1 MSSIA
6 TTAAGFL
13 AGADLSVNT
22 IERARRA
29 ASNYLDL
36 TSSNPT
42 HHGLIF
48 PLEILRTA
56 AESYWAARRYDPDP
70 RGLPAARDAIVH
82 YYLGRIPALHLQ
94 PDHVVITASTSEAY
108 GLLFTLLADPGDN
121 LLAPDVT
128 YPLFEHLAAAHHVAL
143 RTYRLDESRGW
154 QIDEATLLHAAD
166 ARTRAVLIVSP
177 HNPTGMIVQQPIAAL
192 DRLGLPVICD
202 EVFAEFAYR
211 APHTPPLAAL
221 HPALPVFTLNGISKM
236 FALPDLKL
244 GWIAMNA
251 PAASAFGARLEILN
265 DLYLGAN
272 SLTQAML
279 PALFEGGL
287 AFTAAM
293 RRRIRTSLDMALAM
307 LAGCPAVRVQPPDG
321 GYYLFPRVLGWD
333 NEELLVLRLL
343 ERGVLVHP
351 GFFYGC
357 EDGTYIMISC
367 LTEPEMLKRGL
378 RIIIEALAAHGQ
390 SR

>member
-1 MSSIA
+1 MSSAA
-6 TTAAGFL
+6 TNAAGFL
-13 AGADLSVNT
+13 AGADLSVNA

-29 ASNYLDL
+29 SSGYLDL

-42 HHGLIF
+42 HQGLIF
-48 PLEILRTA
+48 PPEILRA
-56 AESYWAARRYDPDP
+56 AADPYWARRRYDPDP
-70 RGLPAARDAIVH
+70 RGLPAARDAITR
-82 YYLGRIPALHLQ
+82 YYLGRSPALPLESN
-94 PDHVVITASTSEAY
+94 HVVITASTSEAY
-108 GLLFTLLADPGDN
+108 SLLFTLLADPGDN

-128 YPLFEHLAAAHHVAL
+128 YPLFEHLAGAHHVTL

-154 QIDEATLLHAAD
+154 QIDEATLLRAAD
-166 ARTRAVLIVSP
+166 TRTRAVLIVSP
-177 HNPTGMIVQQPIAAL
+177 HNPTGMIVQQPTAAL

-202 EVFAEFAYR
+202 EVFAEFTYH
-211 APHTPPLAAL
+211 APRTPPLAAL
-221 HPALPVFTLNGISKM
+221 HPSLPVFTLNGISKM

-265 DLYLGAN
+265 DLFLSAN

-279 PALFEGGL
+279 PALFESGR

-293 RRRIRTSLDMALAM
+293 RQRIRASLDLALAM
-307 LAGCPAVRVQPPDG
+307 LADCSILQIQPPDG
-321 GYYLFPRVLGWD
+321 GYYLFPRVLGWGD
-333 NEELLVLRLL
+333 EEALVLHLL

-357 EDGTYIMISC
+357 EDGAHIMISC
-367 LTEPEMLKRGL
+367 LAEPKVLERGL
-378 RIIIEALAAHGQ
+378 EIIIEALTP
-390 SR
+390 

>member
-1 MSSIA
+1 MPSR
-6 TTAAGFL
+6 TPTAAGFL
-13 AGADLSVNT
+13 AGADLSANA

-29 ASNYLDL
+29 SPGYLDL

-42 HHGLIF
+42 HQGLIF
-48 PLEILRTA
+48 PPETLRAA
-56 AESYWAARRYDPDP
+56 AEPYWTSRRYDPDP
-70 RGLPAARDAIVH
+70 RGLPAARAAIAN
-82 YYLGRIPALHLQ
+82 YYAGRTPVLYVQ
-94 PDHVVITASTSEAY
+94 PDHIVITASTSEAY

-128 YPLFEHLAAAHHVAL
+128 YPLFEHLAAAHHISL

-154 QIDEATLLHAAD
+154 QIDEDALLCAAD

-177 HNPTGMIVQQPIAAL
+177 HNPTGVIVQQPIAAL

-202 EVFAEFAYR
+202 EVFAEFTYR
-211 APHTPPLAAL
+211 APHTPPLATL
-221 HPALPVFTLNGISKM
+221 HPSLPVFTLNGISKM

-279 PALFEGGL
+279 PALFESGL

-293 RRRIRTSLDMALAM
+293 RRRIHTSLDMALAM
-307 LAGCPAVRVQPPDG
+307 LADCPNLQIQPPDG

-333 NEELLVLRLL
+333 DEEALVLHLL

-357 EDGTYIMISC
+357 EDGAHIMISC
-367 LTEPEMLKRGL
+367 LTRPEMLERGL
-378 RIIIEALAAHGQ
+378 GIIIRALHRKEAIG
-390 SR
+390 